1 MTLVELIGLAQGETQ
16 NALAITEYNLATI
29 TGYLLIAYFIGANLT
44 LFQVSFVNFLF
55 VLSRIAAYFSLQ
67 GILERTQHFQQQIVD
82 ADPNVPVGALATGGY
97 GSVAQTVLFT
107 AVTVGCLV
115 FMWQVRHPKTE

>member
-16 NALAITEYNLATI
+16 NALAVTEYNLAVL
-29 TGYLLIAYFIGANLT
+29 TGYLLIAYFIGASLT

-55 VLSRIAAYFSLQ
+55 VLTRIAAYFSLQ
-67 GILERTQHFQQQIVD
+67 GILERTEHFQQQVFD
-82 ADPNVPVGALATGGY
+82 ADPNIPMGTLATGGY
-97 GSVAQTVLFT
+97 GGVAQTVLFV
-107 AVTVGCLV
+107 AVTIGCLV